1 MSDLFDYLNWR
12 GDISFDEVGPNKIDY
27 LLLSHLSYTIFDDVI
42 SENFNEAKT
51 FTQLTKEFKLLP
63 DYVQRCNIGFLINK
77 RSTELMFK
85 CAKTKRFKNVKLC
98 GYKKIINEKNEEQ
111 FAAITYIINDKIVI
125 AFQGTDDTFIG
136 WKEDFNI
143 SFLPQIPAQKDALEY
158 FSNVTENFN
167 NPIIIAGHSKG
178 GNLAINTAVKCSQTQ
193 QNQIE
198 GVYNFDGPGFSKDF
212 FESEGYLRI
221 EDRINSYYPQFSV
234 VGMIFNHPTKY
245 QIVRSNG
252 FAFMQHDEM
261 SWQIL
266 GKDFI
271 TEKDFTDESKFF
283 YKAFNEW
290 AERLTIKQ
298 KEKFVNALFEII
310 LSSGAK
316 TITDIQK
323 NAIPSTAKMIAA
335 FSNMDKSTK
344 KEVRTVLHTFKDVI
358 RSDFP
363 LFKFFNLIDNNNL

>member
-42 SENFNEAKT
+42 SENLNETKT
-51 FTQLTKEFKLLP
+51 FSQLTKEFKLLP

-167 NPIIIAGHSKG
+167 NSIIIAGHSKG

-198 GVYNFDGPGFSKDF
+198 GVYNFDGPGFSKEF
-212 FESEGYLRI
+212 FESDEYLRI
-221 EDRINSYYPQFSV
+221 EDRINSFYPELSV
-234 VGMIFNHPTKY
+234 VGMIFNHPKKF
-245 QIVRSNG
+245 QIVKSDG

-261 SWQIL
+261 TWQIL

-271 TEKDFTDESKFF
+271 TAKDFKDESKFF
-283 YKAFNEW
+283 AKSFNEW

-323 NAIPSTAKMIAA
+323 NAIPATAKMVAA